1 MRRRADYLG
10 IPLFLAVLL
19 AGALILAGCT
29 IENDTE
35 PEPEPATETAT
46 ATASHQP
53 REAVT
58 PIDGFDRYDEDRIEA
73 ERYDS
78 SWRDYASEDRE
89 YRSTAYTGRER
100 GPGAAVDA
108 ETAPETDRSAGG
120 ETSPANP
127 SPTRSARGTGPNP
140 VLDRLSREGREPDR
154 TSGQDPSRDQGQ
166 GEASGP
172 DAASPSDAPPETWD
186 AIAPD
191 AFDAEPRFP
200 VDTQGG
206 GPTVLRIQWLLDRA
220 HFSPGVIDG
229 RWGKNTE
236 KAVYWLQSS
245 LGMDPTGIMDRALYD
260 RLAAAV
266 EEGSPVR
273 EHRLTA
279 ADLEGPFVE
288 IPEETEAKAELDC
301 LCYAS
306 VEEKLAETF
315 HSTPELLAQLNPD
328 ADLASLS
335 PGDSLWVPAVEVVEP
350 GEAGRPGQGGSEEA
364 VDRIVISRGGFYL
377 HALDAE
383 GNVLYHFPS
392 TVGSEYDPS
401 PEGEWRVEGVA
412 WNPDFHYQP
421 ELFSDV
427 PDSDEDLM
435 LPPGPN
441 SPVGQVWM
449 SLSKENYGIHG
460 TAEPA
465 TIGYTSSHGCIRL
478 TNWDAIFLGHRVKPG
493 TPVEFRR

>member
-1 MRRRADYLG
+1 MKRRADFLG

-19 AGALILAGCT
+19 AGVVILAGCT
-29 IENDTE
+29 IENDTD
-35 PEPEPATETAT
+35 PEPERVEQPITD
-46 ATASHQP
+46 TASYEP
-53 REAVT
+53 RKAIT
-58 PIDGFDRYDEDRIEA
+58 PIDGFDQYDEDRLEA

-78 SWRDYASEDRE
+78 SWRDYASEDRD
-89 YRSTAYTGRER
+89 YRSTSYQR
-100 GPGAAVDA
+100 PGAADRTRG
-108 ETAPETDRSAGG
+108 TAPDGDTGDATRNGEDGTTARRTGG
-120 ETSPANP
+120 
-127 SPTRSARGTGPNP
+127 NP
-140 VLDRLSREGREPDR
+140 VLDRLGRNGASAGQPP
-154 TSGQDPSRDQGQ
+154 SGSQGQDRNPQDQNQGQ
-166 GEASGP
+166 GGQSA
-172 DAASPSDAPPETWD
+172 DAPPESWD

-200 VDTQGG
+200 VDTEGG
-206 GPTVLRIQWLLDRA
+206 GPTVLRIQYLLDKA

-245 LGMDPTGIMDRALYD
+245 LGMDPTGTMDRALYD
-260 RLAAAV
+260 RLTSAV
-266 EEGSPVR
+266 GEGSPVR
-273 EHRLTA
+273 EHTLTA

-306 VEEKLAETF
+306 LEEKLAETF
-315 HSTPELLAQLNPD
+315 HSTPELLAKLNPE
-328 ADLASLS
+328 ADMASLGA
-335 PGDSLWVPAVEVVEP
+335 GDALWVPAVDVMQT
-350 GEAGRPGQGGSEEA
+350 GESGEGGSEEA

-377 HALDAE
+377 HALNAD
-383 GNVLYHFPS
+383 GDVLYHFPS
-392 TVGSEYDPS
+392 TLGSEYDPS
-401 PEGEWRVEGVA
+401 PEGEWKVEGVA
-412 WNPDFHYQP
+412 WKPDFHYQP
-421 ELFSDV
+421 KLFSDV
-427 PDSDEDLM
+427 PDNEEDLM

-478 TNWDAIFLGHRVKPG
+478 TNWDAICLGHREKPG
-493 TPVEFRR
+493 TPVEFRK

>member
-1 MRRRADYLG
+1 MSRRSDFLG

-19 AGALILAGCT
+19 VGALILGACT
-29 IENDTE
+29 VENDTE
-35 PEPEPATETAT
+35 PEPVEQAAETAID
-46 ATASHQP
+46 SP
-53 REAVT
+53 REAIT

-89 YRSTAYTGRER
+89 YRSTVSSGSGREA
-100 GPGAAVDA
+100 GPA
-108 ETAPETDRSAGG
+108 EDGEASPASPTPSASAPE
-120 ETSPANP
+120 
-127 SPTRSARGTGPNP
+127 TGPNP
-140 VLDRLSREGREPDR
+140 VLARLGRAGDREPQDSRGSRE
-154 TSGQDPSRDQGQ
+154 Q
-166 GEASGP
+166 GESPSGS
-172 DAASPSDAPPETWD
+172 AAGSDSSSDAPPETWD

-200 VDTQGG
+200 VDTEGG

-220 HFSPGVIDG
+220 RFSPGVIDG

-245 LGMDPTGIMDRALYD
+245 VGLDPTGIMDRALYD

-335 PGDSLWVPAVEVVEP
+335 PGDSLWVPAVEVMEP
-350 GEAGRPGQGGSEEA
+350 GEAGQPGQGGSEEA

-401 PEGEWRVEGVA
+401 PEGEWKVEGVA

-493 TPVEFRR
+493 TPVEFRN

>member
-1 MRRRADYLG
+1 MRRRSDYFG

-19 AGALILAGCT
+19 AGALILAGCM
-29 IENDTE
+29 IENDTD
-35 PEPEPATETAT
+35 PEPEPATETET
-46 ATASHQP
+46 ATVAHQP
-53 REAVT
+53 RGAVT

-89 YRSTAYTGRER
+89 YRSTAYTGSARDT
-100 GPGAAVDA
+100 GAEAGA
-108 ETAPETDRSAGG
+108 TAPENGRSTG
-120 ETSPANP
+120 ETGDTSRANP
-127 SPTRSARGTGPNP
+127 SATRSVRETGPNP
-140 VLDRLSREGREPDR
+140 VLDRLGRAGTATGQGGSEEPQASRERGE
-154 TSGQDPSRDQGQ
+154 SGESAPAD
-166 GEASGP
+166 AS
-172 DAASPSDAPPETWD
+172 PETWD

-335 PGDSLWVPAVEVVEP
+335 PGDSLWVPAVEVMEP

-493 TPVEFRR
+493 TPVEFRK

>member
-1 MRRRADYLG
+1 MSRRAELLG
-10 IPLFLAVLL
+10 IPLVLALLL
-19 AGALILAGCT
+19 AGALGGALILAGCT
-29 IENDTE
+29 VENDTE
-35 PEPEPATETAT
+35 PEPERVAQATAQTDTAT
-46 ATASHQP
+46 YRP
-53 REAVT
+53 REAIT
-58 PIDGFDRYDEDRIEA
+58 PIDGFDRYDEERIEA
-73 ERYDS
+73 ERHDS

-89 YRSTAYTGRER
+89 YRSTAYSDRRRGAGSARDGER
-100 GPGAAVDA
+100 
-108 ETAPETDRSAGG
+108 APAS
-120 ETSPANP
+120 P
-127 SPTRSARGTGPNP
+127 SPTRSVRETGPNP
-140 VLDRLSREGREPDR
+140 VLDRLGRSGTAAGQAGNADSQDPREQDE
-154 TSGQDPSRDQGQ
+154 SGQ
-166 GEASGP
+166 SGS
-172 DAASPSDAPPETWD
+172 AAGSESSTDAPPETWD

-191 AFDAEPRFP
+191 AFDAEPWFP
-200 VDTQGG
+200 VATEGG

-220 HFSPGVIDG
+220 RFSPGVIDG

-245 LGMDPTGIMDRALYD
+245 LGMDPTGTVDRALYD

-266 EEGSPVR
+266 GEGSPVR

-288 IPEETEAKAELDC
+288 IPEETEAKADLDC
-301 LCYAS
+301 LCYGS

-315 HSTPELLAQLNPD
+315 HTTPELLAQLNPD
-328 ADLASLS
+328 ADLASLAA
-335 PGDSLWVPAVEVVEP
+335 GDSLWVPAVEVVEP
-350 GEAGRPGQGGSEEA
+350 GEPGEGGSEQP

-377 HALDAE
+377 HALDAD
-383 GNVLYHFPS
+383 GDVLYHFPS
-392 TVGSEYDPS
+392 TLGNEYDPS

-412 WNPDFHYQP
+412 WRPEFHYQP
-421 ELFSDV
+421 ALFSDV
-427 PDSDEDLM
+427 PDNEEDLM

-441 SPVGQVWM
+441 SPVGQVWL

-493 TPVEFRR
+493 TPVEFRN